1 MKLGRWPVMS
11 NIRHN
16 VILSNHGNC
25 VGGLKKVVQK
35 LVEVLCHIGLSMHTD
50 EFTET
55 FCV

>member
-1 MKLGRWPVMS
+1 MS

-35 LVEVLCHIGLSMHTD
+35 LVEVLSHIGLSMQRD
-50 EFTET
+50 EFVET
-55 FCV
+55 SCV